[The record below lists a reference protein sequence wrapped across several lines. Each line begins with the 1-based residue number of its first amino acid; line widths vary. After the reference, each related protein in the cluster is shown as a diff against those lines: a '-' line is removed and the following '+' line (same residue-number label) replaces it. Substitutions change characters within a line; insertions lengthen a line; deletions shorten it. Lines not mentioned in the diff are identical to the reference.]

1 MQDEDNEDDDEEE
14 EITLNN
20 ENQQQKIEQCKEKKR
35 CLNFLLC
42 CYNVLFKYRLYVSA
56 YNNLFI
62 AYKYVLSL
70 SCTQIGCERSFS
82 TLTFIK
88 TRLRNRLSM
97 DNLDA
102 WMLMNLNKDIL
113 ESLSFEDITNEVVQ
127 QSSVLKS
134 ILVV

>member
-1 MQDEDNEDDDEEE
+1 
-14 EITLNN
+14 LN
-20 ENQQQKIEQCKEKKR
+20 C
-35 CLNFLLC
+35 LLC

-62 AYKYVLSL
+62 AYKYVLTL
-70 SCTQIGCERSFS
+70 SCTQIRCERSFS

-88 TRLRNRLSM
+88 TRLRNHLSM
-97 DNLDA
+97 DNLNT